1 MNQIIPKIKDMIIM
15 LDKVWFPLSLTLW
28 IATISSILVLF
39 SGVVIAYIFARRD
52 FRGRELVELLVT
64 LPLILPP
71 TVIGY
76 LLVILVGRNGFLGN
90 LIYNFFGTGI
100 MFTWQA
106 AVIAAYTVSLP
117 LMVRAAQAAIEAVDR
132 ELEYA
137 AYILGRSE
145 IETALLITL
154 PLAKRGIL
162 AGLVLSFARAVGEFG
177 ATLMLAGNIPGKTN
191 TMSIS
196 IYSAFQA
203 GNDELAQ
210 TLVIILIFISLLAI
224 SLTGRFI
231 GKLEV

>member
-1 MNQIIPKIKDMIIM
+1 MISM
-15 LDKVWFPLSLTLW
+15 LDQIWFPLSITLW
-28 IATISSILVLF
+28 IAAVSSFLVLC

-52 FRGRELVELLVT
+52 FRGKELAELFVT

-76 LLVILVGRNGFLGN
+76 LLVILVGKNGFFGQ
-90 LIYNFFGTGI
+90 LIYNVLGTGI
-100 MFTWQA
+100 LFTWQA

-117 LMVRAAQAAIEAVDR
+117 LMVRTAQAAIEAVDK

-137 AYILGRSE
+137 AYILGRTE

-203 GNDELAQ
+203 GNNELANI
-210 TLVIILIFISLLAI
+210 LVLVLILISLLSIA
-224 SLTGRFI
+224 LTGKIVSR
-231 GKLEV
+231 GKFEV

>member
-1 MNQIIPKIKDMIIM
+1 M

-28 IATISSILVLF
+28 VATISSILVLC
-39 SGVVIAYIFARRD
+39 SGVILAYIFARYN
-52 FRGRELVELLVT
+52 FRGKELAELLVT
-64 LPLILPP
+64 LPLVLPP

-76 LLVILVGRNGFLGN
+76 LLVILLGRNGILGH
-90 LIYNFFGTGI
+90 LIYNFFGTGV

-106 AVIAAYTVSLP
+106 AAIAAYTVSLP

-210 TLVIILIFISLLAI
+210 TLVLILILISLLAI
-224 SLTGRFI
+224 YLTERFI
-231 GKLEV
+231 GKLTV

>member
-1 MNQIIPKIKDMIIM
+1 M
-15 LDKVWFPLSLTLW
+15 LDQIWFPLSITLW
-28 IATISSILVLF
+28 IAAASSFLVLC

-52 FRGRELVELLVT
+52 FRGKELAELFVT

-76 LLVILVGRNGFLGN
+76 LLVILVGKNGFFGQ
-90 LIYNFFGTGI
+90 LIYNVLGTGI
-100 MFTWQA
+100 LFTWQA

-117 LMVRAAQAAIEAVDR
+117 LMVKTAQAAIEAVDK

-137 AYILGRSE
+137 AYILGRTE

-203 GNDELAQ
+203 GNNELANI
-210 TLVIILIFISLLAI
+210 LVLVLILISLLSIA
-224 SLTGRFI
+224 LTGKIASR
-231 GKLEV
+231 GKFEV

>member
-1 MNQIIPKIKDMIIM
+1 MISMFDKI
-15 LDKVWFPLSLTLW
+15 WFPLYNTLW
-28 IATISSILVLF
+28 IATISSILVLC
-39 SGVVIAYIFARRD
+39 SGVVIAYIFARYD
-52 FRGRELVELLVT
+52 FRGKELAELLVT
-64 LPLILPP
+64 VPLVLPP

-76 LLVILVGRNGFLGN
+76 LLVILVGKNGFIGH
-90 LIYNFFGTGI
+90 LIFNVLGTGI

-117 LMVRAAQAAIEAVDR
+117 LMVRAAQAAIEAVDK

-145 IETALLITL
+145 IETAFLVTL
-154 PLAKRGIL
+154 PLAKKGIL

-191 TMSIS
+191 TMSTS

-203 GNDELAQ
+203 GNNELAQ
-210 TLVIILIFISLLAI
+210 MLVLILILISLLAI

>member
-1 MNQIIPKIKDMIIM
+1 MS
-15 LDKVWFPLSLTLW
+15 SL
-28 IATISSILVLF
+28 LVLC

-52 FRGRELVELLVT
+52 FRGKKLAELLVT
-64 LPLILPP
+64 LPLVLPP

-76 LLVILVGRNGFLGN
+76 LLVILVGKNGFIGH
-90 LIYNFFGTGI
+90 LIFNVLGTGI
-100 MFTWQA
+100 MFTRQA

-117 LMVRAAQAAIEAVDR
+117 LMVRTAQAAIEAVDK

-196 IYSAFQA
+196 IYTAFQA
-203 GNDELAQ
+203 GNNELAQ
-210 TLVIILIFISLLAI
+210 VLVLILVLMSLLFIA
-224 SLTGRFI
+224 LTGKIASREKF
-231 GKLEV
+231 EV

>member
-1 MNQIIPKIKDMIIM
+1 M
-15 LDKVWFPLSLTLW
+15 LDQILFPLSITLW
-28 IATISSILVLF
+28 IAVISSLLVLC
-39 SGVVIAYIFARRD
+39 SGVIVAYIFARHD
-52 FRGRELVELLVT
+52 FRGKELAELFVT
-64 LPLILPP
+64 LPLVLPP

-76 LLVILVGRNGFLGN
+76 LLVILVGKNGFLGQ
-90 LIYNFFGTGI
+90 LIFNVLGTGI
-100 MFTWQA
+100 LFTWQA

-117 LMVRAAQAAIEAVDR
+117 LMVRTAKAAIEAVDK

-145 IETALLITL
+145 LETALLITL

-162 AGLVLSFARAVGEFG
+162 AGFVLSFARAVGEFG

-203 GNDELAQ
+203 GNNELANI
-210 TLVIILIFISLLAI
+210 LVLVLIVMSLLSIA
-224 SLTGRFI
+224 LTGRI
-231 GKLEV
+231 ASRGKFEV

>member
-1 MNQIIPKIKDMIIM
+1 M
-15 LDKVWFPLSLTLW
+15 LDQVWFPLSITLW
-28 IATISSILVLF
+28 IATISSILVLC
-39 SGVVIAYIFARRD
+39 SGVGIAYIFARKD
-52 FRGRELVELLVT
+52 FRGKELAELLLT
-64 LPLILPP
+64 LPLVLPP

-76 LLVILVGRNGFLGN
+76 LLVILIGKNGFLGHMIFDI
-90 LIYNFFGTGI
+90 LGTGI

-106 AVIAAYTVSLP
+106 AVIAAYVVSLP
-117 LMVRAAQAAIEAVDR
+117 LMVRTAKAAIEAVDK

-145 IETALLITL
+145 LETALIVTL
-154 PLAKRGIL
+154 PIAKKGIL
-162 AGLVLSFARAVGEFG
+162 AGLVLSFARAIGEFG

-203 GNDELAQ
+203 GNNELAQ
-210 TLVIILIFISLLAI
+210 TLVLILIVVSLLAI
-224 SLTGRFI
+224 SLTGRFV

>member
-1 MNQIIPKIKDMIIM
+1 MIPTLNQ
-15 LDKVWFPLSLTLW
+15 VWFPLYITLW
-28 IATISSILVLF
+28 IATISSLLVF
-39 SGVVIAYIFARRD
+39 CSGIVLAYIFARRD
-52 FRGRELVELLVT
+52 FRGKEFAELIIT
-64 LPLILPP
+64 LPLVLPP

-76 LLVILVGRNGFLGN
+76 LLVMLVGRNGFLGH
-90 LIYNFFGTGI
+90 LIFSFLGTGI
-100 MFTWQA
+100 LFTWQA

-117 LMVRAAQAAIEAVDR
+117 LMVRISKAAIEAIDK

-137 AYILGRSE
+137 AYILGRTE

-191 TMSIS
+191 TMALS
-196 IYSAFQA
+196 IYSAFEA
-203 GNDELAQ
+203 GNNELAQ
-210 TLVIILIFISLLAI
+210 ILVLILIIVSLLAI
-224 SLTGRFI
+224 SLTGKFV

>member
-1 MNQIIPKIKDMIIM
+1 MVIM

-28 IATISSILVLF
+28 VATISSVLVLCT
-39 SGVVIAYIFARRD
+39 GIIIAYVFARRD
-52 FRGRELVELLVT
+52 FWGKELAELLVT
-64 LPLILPP
+64 LPLVLPP

-76 LLVILVGRNGFLGN
+76 LLVIFVGRKGLLGHF
-90 LIYNFFGTGI
+90 IYNFFGTGI

-117 LMVRAAQAAIEAVDR
+117 LMVRAAQAAIEAVDK

-145 IETALLITL
+145 TETALLITL

-191 TMSIS
+191 TMSLS

-210 TLVIILIFISLLAI
+210 TLVLILILISLLAI

>member
-1 MNQIIPKIKDMIIM
+1 MISMLNQI
-15 LDKVWFPLSLTLW
+15 WFPLSITLW
-28 IATISSILVLF
+28 IASVSSLLVLC

-52 FRGRELVELLVT
+52 FRGKELAELLVT
-64 LPLILPP
+64 LPLVLPP

-76 LLVILVGRNGFLGN
+76 LLVMLVGKNGFVGHLMFN
-90 LIYNFFGTGI
+90 VLGTGI

-117 LMVRAAQAAIEAVDR
+117 LMVRTAKAAIETVDK

-137 AYILGRSE
+137 AYILGRNE
-145 IETALLITL
+145 LETALLITL

-203 GNDELAQ
+203 GNNELANIMV
-210 TLVIILIFISLLAI
+210 LVLILMSLLSIA
-224 SLTGRFI
+224 LTGKIASR
-231 GKLEV
+231 GKFEV

>member
-1 MNQIIPKIKDMIIM
+1 MISM
-15 LDKVWFPLSLTLW
+15 LDQIWFPLSLTLW
-28 IATISSILVLF
+28 IASISSLLVLF
-39 SGVVIAYIFARRD
+39 SGVIVAYIFARRD
-52 FRGRELVELLVT
+52 FRGKELAELLVT
-64 LPLILPP
+64 LPLVLPP

-76 LLVILVGRNGFLGN
+76 LLVMLVGKNGVFGH
-90 LIYNFFGTGI
+90 LIFNVLGTGI

-117 LMVRAAQAAIEAVDR
+117 LMVRTAQAAIETVDE

-154 PLAKRGIL
+154 PLAKKGIL
-162 AGLVLSFARAVGEFG
+162 AGLVLSFARAIGEFG

-203 GNDELAQ
+203 GNNELAQ
-210 TLVIILIFISLLAI
+210 ILVLILILMSLLAI
-224 SLTGRFI
+224 ALTGKFV

>member
-1 MNQIIPKIKDMIIM
+1 MIPM
-15 LDKVWFPLSLTLW
+15 LDKIWFPILITFW
-28 IATISSILVLF
+28 IATISSLLVLC
-39 SGVVIAYIFARRD
+39 SGVIIAYVFARRD
-52 FRGRELVELLVT
+52 FRGKGLAELFVT
-64 LPLILPP
+64 LPLVLPP

-76 LLVILVGRNGFLGN
+76 LLVVLVGKNGFIGQ
-90 LIYNFFGTGI
+90 LIFKVLGTGI

-117 LMVRAAQAAIEAVDR
+117 LMVRTAKAAIEAVDK
-132 ELEYA
+132 ELEHA

-145 IETALLITL
+145 LETALLITL
-154 PLAKRGIL
+154 PLAKKGIL

-203 GNDELAQ
+203 GNNELAQ
-210 TLVIILIFISLLAI
+210 VLVLILVILSLLSI
-224 SLTGRFI
+224 SLTGKFI
-231 GKLEV
+231 DREKFEV

>member
-1 MNQIIPKIKDMIIM
+1 M
-15 LDKVWFPLSLTLW
+15 LDQIWFPLSITLW
-28 IATISSILVLF
+28 IAAISSLLVLC

-52 FRGRELVELLVT
+52 FRGKELAELFVT

-76 LLVILVGRNGFLGN
+76 LLVILVGKNGFIGQ
-90 LIYNFFGTGI
+90 LIYDILGTGI
-100 MFTWQA
+100 LFTWQA
-106 AVIAAYTVSLP
+106 GVIAAYTVSLP
-117 LMVRAAQAAIEAVDR
+117 LMVRTAQAAIEAVDK

-137 AYILGRSE
+137 AYILGRTE
-145 IETALLITL
+145 LETALLITL

-196 IYSAFQA
+196 IYSAFQS
-203 GNDELAQ
+203 GNNELANI
-210 TLVIILIFISLLAI
+210 LVTVLIIISLLSIA
-224 SLTGRFI
+224 LTGKIASR
-231 GKLEV
+231 GKFEV

>member
-1 MNQIIPKIKDMIIM
+1 MIPM
-15 LDKVWFPLSLTLW
+15 LDKIWFPILITFW
-28 IATISSILVLF
+28 IATISSLLVLC
-39 SGVVIAYIFARRD
+39 SGVIIAYVFARRD
-52 FRGRELVELLVT
+52 FRGKGLAELFVT
-64 LPLILPP
+64 LPLVLPP

-76 LLVILVGRNGFLGN
+76 LLVVLVGKNGFIGQ
-90 LIYNFFGTGI
+90 LIFKVLGTGI

-117 LMVRAAQAAIEAVDR
+117 LMVRTAKAAIEAVDK
-132 ELEYA
+132 ELEHA

-145 IETALLITL
+145 LETALLITL
-154 PLAKRGIL
+154 PLAKKGIL

-203 GNDELAQ
+203 GNNELAQ
-210 TLVIILIFISLLAI
+210 LLVLILVILSLLSI
-224 SLTGRFI
+224 SLTGKFI
-231 GKLEV
+231 DREKFEV

>member
-1 MNQIIPKIKDMIIM
+1 MIAM
-15 LDKVWFPLSLTLW
+15 LDQVWFPLSITLW
-28 IATISSILVLF
+28 IATISSILVLC
-39 SGVVIAYIFARRD
+39 SGVGIAYIFARRD
-52 FRGRELVELLVT
+52 FRGKELAELLLT
-64 LPLILPP
+64 LPLVLPP

-76 LLVILVGRNGFLGN
+76 LLVILIGKNGFLGH
-90 LIYNFFGTGI
+90 LIFDILGTGI

-106 AVIAAYTVSLP
+106 AVIAAYVVSLP
-117 LMVRAAQAAIEAVDR
+117 LMVRTAKAAIEAVDK

-145 IETALLITL
+145 LETALIVTL
-154 PLAKRGIL
+154 PLAKKGIL
-162 AGLVLSFARAVGEFG
+162 AGLVLSFARAIGEFG

-203 GNDELAQ
+203 GNNELAQ
-210 TLVIILIFISLLAI
+210 TLVLILIVVSLLAI
-224 SLTGRFI
+224 SLTGRFA

>member
-1 MNQIIPKIKDMIIM
+1 MISM
-15 LDKVWFPLSLTLW
+15 LDQIWFPLSITLW
-28 IATISSILVLF
+28 IATMSSLLVLC

-52 FRGRELVELLVT
+52 FRGKKLAELLVT
-64 LPLILPP
+64 LPLVLPP

-76 LLVILVGRNGFLGN
+76 LLVILVGKNGFIGN
-90 LIYNFFGTGI
+90 LIFNFLGTGI

-117 LMVRAAQAAIEAVDR
+117 LMVRTAQAAIEAVDK

-203 GNDELAQ
+203 GNNELAQ
-210 TLVIILIFISLLAI
+210 VLVLILVLMSLLFIA
-224 SLTGRFI
+224 LTGKIASREKF
-231 GKLEV
+231 EV

>member
-1 MNQIIPKIKDMIIM
+1 MISM
-15 LDKVWFPLSLTLW
+15 LDQIWFPLSITLW
-28 IATISSILVLF
+28 IATMSSLLVLC

-52 FRGRELVELLVT
+52 FRGKKLAELLVT
-64 LPLILPP
+64 LPLVLPP

-76 LLVILVGRNGFLGN
+76 LLVILVGKNGFIGH
-90 LIYNFFGTGI
+90 LIFNVLGTGI
-100 MFTWQA
+100 MFTRQA

-117 LMVRAAQAAIEAVDR
+117 LMVRTAQAAIEAVDK

-203 GNDELAQ
+203 GNNELAQ
-210 TLVIILIFISLLAI
+210 VLVLILVLMYLLFIA
-224 SLTGRFI
+224 LTGKIASREKF
-231 GKLEV
+231 EV

>member
-1 MNQIIPKIKDMIIM
+1 MTPM
-15 LDKVWFPLSLTLW
+15 LDQIWFPISITFR
-28 IATISSILVLF
+28 IAAISSFLVLC
-39 SGVVIAYIFARRD
+39 SGVFLAYIFARCD
-52 FRGRELVELLVT
+52 FRGKELAELLVT

-76 LLVILVGRNGFLGN
+76 FLVILVGKNGSIGQ
-90 LIYNFFGTGI
+90 LIYSITGNGI
-100 MFTWQA
+100 LFTWQA
-106 AVIAAYTVSLP
+106 GVIAAYTVSLP
-117 LMVRAAQAAIEAVDR
+117 LMVRTAQAAIETVDK

-137 AYILGRSE
+137 AYVLGRTKF
-145 IETALLITL
+145 ETALLTTL
-154 PLAKRGIL
+154 PLAKKGIL

-203 GNDELAQ
+203 GNNELANFLVLVL
-210 TLVIILIFISLLAI
+210 TLMSLLSIA
-224 SLTGRFI
+224 LTGKIISR